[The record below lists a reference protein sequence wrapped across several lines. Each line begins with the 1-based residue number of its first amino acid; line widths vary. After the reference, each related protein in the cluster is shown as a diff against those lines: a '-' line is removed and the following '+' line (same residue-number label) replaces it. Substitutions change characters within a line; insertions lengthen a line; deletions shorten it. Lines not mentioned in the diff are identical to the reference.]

1 MKRSLTTFIINTF
14 CIYLIQIFVPQSSYA
29 NTCIEDLSIRPKSGK
44 IQLTWTHVSDAEG
57 YEILR
62 SRTLNG
68 PFDTIGETQSSY
80 STYLDVD
87 VDPDILYYY
96 QIERIADNGNDRCVS
111 NVIAGLAPGARTR
124 LAFVPDIINVP
135 QVTAEN
141 LITTASLTVGN
152 VDQISSNTIPSGN
165 VAIQDPPPNSAVPQ
179 GFTVNLTVSSG
190 NPLITVPD
198 VQGLPEADAEF
209 AIINAGLSV
218 GTITSS
224 NSETV
229 PQGDVISQDPLAGRM
244 VSTATP
250 IDLVISLGQSLV
262 QVPDVVGLSQG
273 DAEASVTDSGLSV
286 GMITSS
292 NSATVPAGDVI
303 SQDPV
308 SGTMVPTGAGVN
320 LIVSLGQAMVT
331 VPDVVGLLQ
340 ADAESSVRDAWL
352 AVGAVTT
359 ANDNTVPTGH
369 VLDQTPASGTSVAPN
384 SPVDLVVSLGPTL
397 VAVPDVIGFMQGP
410 AEDTVTAAG
419 LEVRVVSK
427 AHDTNVPAGDV
438 INQTP
443 VAGTLVAP
451 ASFVDLTVSL
461 GPQMSIVPDV
471 SGLPKTDA
479 EAILSTEGFT
489 VGTISEIHDDA
500 MTKGN
505 VISQAPVGGS
515 LIPVESTVDLVV
527 SLGPDS
533 SLCEFE
539 NPFSSFTVEPENSPE
554 PGHSVVLYT
563 PGSADFVGDTDSL
576 AASVENRI
584 GVALG
589 ALDQDL
595 ELELVTVSSSTDE
608 VLVFMDTANGVLGNP
623 DKYPSGGSGPAT
635 VIIDQFIGA
644 IFPDIAVGHS
654 DGNLTFLENNG
665 DGSFTPRPDLP
676 LSNLGVIVDLT
687 ANDWDEDRD
696 TDLAVSGRDQATVLL
711 NDNDALAT
719 SPIVNGDFSNAM
731 IGWNAD
737 IQGNRAGEIPGK
749 IESAGGVAR
758 LVENG
763 SFLVSLQQTFTIPDA
778 PVSISFDIDVD
789 LDSPAGGVPDAFEV
803 SLLDAAKNSV
813 VPTFKANTTSFFNVN
828 PGGQSSVASG
838 VTFNGSRVTL
848 DITSVPSGTEVTLF
862 FDLIGNP
869 PGNES
874 VVVID
879 NVRIDPSAIAT
890 DSYTVVPLTGPFGQT
905 AGIAHCDL
913 NGDGH
918 RDIVVDDIGLGES
931 IVFLGDGSG
940 VFEKEDK
947 NTVNATSA
955 VVKSALK
962 TNTSSASKRSTPT
975 RPIAKN
981 AVGLAETDIVIGDI
995 VQGSIDVADEVDT
1008 FEFDGVAEQTLFF
1021 DLHDGHPA
1029 FLTWLLEDPFGTV
1042 LFNHS
1047 GGLHDEGPLTLTET
1061 GRYRL
1066 TIDGRGSNVDSYE
1079 FEIIEVPP
1087 TKVTSIEIGEI
1098 VSGEITVPGETDEFI
1113 FNISDPLTV
1122 FFNLMDGSPSLLTW
1136 LLKDPTGNVVFNHSG
1151 GISDEGPR
1159 TLTEVGEYRLTVD
1172 GRGANS
1178 DTYQFQIVVVPKTEV
1193 IPIELDAIVIGK
1205 IDVPGSMID
1214 YVFDGTTG
1222 QRLFFDVKIGSAS
1235 VLQWILTDPNGQ
1247 SIFFASI
1254 GDRGPIEL
1262 TTDGEYTLT
1271 VDGRF
1276 DVPGEFQ
1283 FRIWEIPEEVPQTIP
1298 FDTPITS
1305 AIYIPGQTRSFQF
1318 NGNANQ
1324 EIQFDLFFGSS
1335 FFLLFDLVSPSG
1347 AEVFADVTNSHG
1359 PLVLPEN
1366 GTYTLTTRNNG
1377 DRLFNFAF
1385 QIIDGDLPIQVPL
1398 SSDLIIEEILVPSRT
1413 IGNPAQFEVTLVVK
1427 NEGTESVPAAT
1438 EILHRLYLSAD
1449 DAYSISADPLIA
1461 ECEHALSSSLGNGQ
1475 SFECTQSMTM
1485 FPNYSGEFRIIAEVD
1500 VRNDVLE
1507 NISAVGFDD
1516 DSEKNNI
1523 GVSNPTA
1530 VFPESRDV
1538 IGGLRLVL
1546 DNEDGAEFP
1555 AGSTV
1560 NLTGQARAVAGS
1572 VNIVYVIDV
1581 SGSTE
1586 FVTELDSNFDG
1597 ILDENDDMNQDKR
1610 VGDILDSEIGSLL
1623 KLTEFFAEQAENI
1636 NVSVIPFG
1644 SRTIV
1649 FPNNG
1654 AEPIDLSPGLFNQ
1667 TFHDPL
1673 LDDDKNAVPDAEQA
1687 ARTVFYANL
1696 GLASRSG
1703 ATAFRSFLIGTGTDF
1718 KEAIAELDGVLE
1730 RAPDADE
1737 TLVFFLTDGEP
1748 NPGNEPTE
1756 ETLQILADRGLRFHG
1771 FQITGNAVTDAVQR
1785 MADLVD
1791 AHPSSSGIARL
1802 VTDPNDLT
1810 DIALDTV
1817 KVVEITINGVS
1828 VQNFDSTGNFFN
1840 AVTLVEGDNV
1850 FVIEAIYADGNR
1862 TEATITL
1869 VGVNPNENPFS
1880 QFQDS
1885 TSSGEFA
1892 YQATT
1897 FNRKTNTLLTEAM
1910 LTNTDNTILGAP
1922 VLAVFNEIRPPS
1934 VQLANA
1940 EDLTPEGH
1948 PYVTFDDE
1956 LGPAGLAPNATSAS
1970 VELEFSNPTLSRFD
1984 FDITLLALGNTAPTI
1999 SSIPPTITEG
2009 SEPYEYAVLA
2019 VDTEKDP
2026 LFYELLQSPARM
2038 VIDPDTGAIAWTPNN
2053 SDIGTH
2059 NVEIKV
2065 TDGRGGSATQVFNL
2079 LVFEPLPA
2087 NNPPLITTNPP
2098 TLFSLNPTNTGGNLA
2113 DRQYVYDVNA
2123 VDADNDPLTYV
2134 LLAQPNGMT
2143 IGIDTGTIVWDP
2155 TDVQIGNHEVT
2166 VEVTDGNGGVDV
2178 QFFEVTVALSS
2189 PNQSPQFLSDPL
2201 NRIHLGNFYSYTPTV
2216 VDPDF
2221 DILTFALVTGPTDM
2235 TIDNATGRLSWT
2247 PDGNDLG
2254 IHPISVEVSDNFGA
2268 TDTQTYDLSV
2278 VQDSENEEPSI
2289 VSSPITGATVGE
2301 KYRYPVKATDPDG
2314 DQLTFS
2320 LLVRPTGMAIDP
2332 ESGVLVW
2339 RPHGSQI
2346 GSHDVTLQVVDGFGG
2361 QATQTFQIQVSEDNV
2376 APVIVSAPP
2385 LIATINEMV
2394 SYIIDSFDADG
2405 DDTEVSLISGPNGM
2419 VFDAN
2424 SSTLSWT
2431 PMAAEVGGYRVEL
2444 RVTDS
2449 KAAAGHQSFII
2460 QVRDTNTAPQFT
2472 SDPITSVTLGDT
2484 YRYDADATDPDDE
2497 VTYDVIGAPTGLTIN
2512 RTTGLVLW
2520 SPTSSDIG
2528 DHPLTIEAA
2537 DERGTSSQQDY
2548 ILSVLAD
2555 TVPPV
2560 VTILPSSNPINP
2572 GDTVSI
2578 QVIASDNDAITDI
2591 EFEIDGIAV
2600 SLDSFNMTEFT
2611 ATAPG
2616 LVPLTGTATD
2626 ATGNVGT
2633 TTINLRIIDP
2643 NDSEGPEVDI
2653 TSPAPEDVVTY
2664 LTDIVGSVTAPDLE
2678 FYRLEYARADRVD
2691 LENMTV
2697 NDPNWHTFGE
2707 SDSEVTNGVL
2717 GEFDP
2722 TLLCNDDYAIRVLAQ
2737 DFSGNITVKAL
2748 TLGVSGTAKLGQ
2760 FSLEFTDL
2768 TIPLAGIPIEITR
2781 SYNTVDADNEGD
2793 FGFGWTL
2800 KAAGG
2805 DVRETVP
2812 LGLEPQAGIFGANPI
2827 KIGTRVYL
2835 TDPDGKRVGFTF
2847 DPDPSVSLLGTIF
2860 TPRFVPDPGVFD
2872 QLEVDNVAISQR
2884 SDGTFGLFL
2893 IGLPYNP
2900 SSYRLIR
2907 KDGTV
2912 YHYDQFS
2919 GLQKV
2924 TDPNSNELVYT
2935 DEGIFH
2941 SSGESIQ
2948 FVRDA
2953 EGRIIEIIDPDGN
2966 SLAYGYNS
2974 LGELVSFTD
2983 QTGVVTQFTYLDEP
2997 AHYLDEMIDPL
3008 GRMARRTEY
3017 DEDGRVTAVIDALGN
3032 RQEQNWDP
3040 ENFKGTFTNGRGHLT
3055 EIVYD
3060 SRGNKIQETD
3070 PLGGVS
3076 TWVYDDNDNPI
3087 SFTDGKGD
3095 STIFTYDGRGNILT
3109 QADALG
3115 SVTTFTY
3122 NEFSDITS
3130 ITDPLGRVET
3140 FVYDNNGNRMEMINA
3155 EGDSV
3160 FYTYDDQGRFITAT
3174 NLKGDLY
3181 RLTYELFSNPTEI
3194 INPDGTSMVAD
3205 YNRFGQVV
3213 HHVDETGVTTS
3224 FDYDSAARL
3233 ITERDGNGNE
3243 TKYTYNAHL
3252 LVSQTDAL
3260 NRTERF
3266 EYDDA
3271 GRLIRSFDSS
3281 NGKTEFTFDA
3291 DGNRTSVTDPLG
3303 NTTIFVYDALN
3314 RLTEQ
3319 VDPLGNSVSFVYD
3332 AVGNRIEIN
3341 DRNDRRRTFEYDEL
3355 NRVLKE
3361 TWFDSNNAVSHTISS
3376 TYDTVGN
3383 RLSISDPNSA
3393 YSFSY
3398 DELNRQT
3405 RIDNIGTPNL
3415 PHVVLSYDYD
3425 VNGNR
3430 ASAGDNFGTQ
3440 VNTSYDQRDRIT
3452 RKIWDGSQID
3462 SARIDFSYDDC
3473 GCGRRTL
3480 IERFADIDALQSVG
3494 STRYVYDNLGRLTNL
3509 VHANSTNNAVAE
3521 YTYSYDAVHRTTAKT
3536 HHDQTFDYVYNQ
3548 TGQLTEALRSI
3559 ADNERFEYDD
3569 NGNRISNGGDVGE
3582 NNQILADNDF
3592 DFDYDAE
3599 GNLIAKL
3606 EIVTGNVTEYSY
3618 DHRNRLIRVEER
3630 DANDSVV
3637 TDVEFVYDALDR
3649 RIGKIT
3655 DNITIMT
3662 VYDGDNAWADFDEN
3676 GNLSA
3681 QYLFGDRD
3689 DEILAR
3695 YRPGESTTWYL
3706 GDKLGSIH
3714 DLMDSNGV
3722 IINHIDYDSF
3732 GGVRGQTDVLAGDRF
3747 LFTGREFDAET
3758 GLYYYR
3764 ARYYDPKTGRFMS
3777 EDPTGFDAGDPNL
3790 YRYVN
3795 NAPLDATDPTG
3806 KVAAIE
3812 YFGLACDIGAA
3823 LGFAIPVATEL
3834 HCTFNEIAFAL
3845 ENGAPSPNFNPNG
3858 AAAGLPSKITDLL
3871 PCGVGIIVYISEKIS
3886 NGKVCGK

>member
-1 MKRSLTTFIINTF
+1 MKQSLKTFIINTF
-14 CIYLIQIFVPQSSYA
+14 CIYLIQIFVSQSSYA
-29 NTCIEDLSIRPKSGK
+29 ITCIEDLSIRPKSGK
-44 IQLTWTHVSDAEG
+44 IQLTWTHVSDAER

-80 STYLDVD
+80 SMYLDED
-87 VDPDILYYY
+87 VAPDVLYYY
-96 QIERIADNGNDRCVS
+96 QIKWIADSGNHSCISD
-111 NVIAGLAPGARTR
+111 VIAGLALGERTR
-124 LAFVPDIINVP
+124 LAFVPNVINDP
-135 QVTAEN
+135 QAIAEN
-141 LITTASLTVGN
+141 SISTASLAVGN
-152 VDQISSNTIPSGN
+152 INQITTNTFPAGN

-179 GFTVNLTVSSG
+179 GFTVDLTVSLG
-190 NPLITVPD
+190 VPLITVPD
-198 VQGLPEADAEF
+198 VRGLPQADAEL
-209 AIINAGLSV
+209 ALVNAGLLV
-218 GTITSS
+218 GAITSS
-224 NSETV
+224 NSATT
-229 PQGDVISQDPLAGRM
+229 PSGDVISQDPAAGGM
-244 VSTATP
+244 VAQATP
-250 IDLVISLGQSLV
+250 VNLVISLGQSLV
-262 QVPDVVGLSQG
+262 QVPDVVGLPQG
-273 DAEASVTDSGLSV
+273 DAESVVTDAGLSV
-286 GMITSS
+286 GMITTS
-292 NSATVPAGDVI
+292 NSATVPARDVI
-303 SQDPV
+303 SQDPI
-308 SGTMVPTGAGVN
+308 SGTMVPVGASVN
-320 LIVSLGQAMVT
+320 LIVSLGQSLVT

-340 ADAESSVRDAWL
+340 ANAESIV
-352 AVGAVTT
+352 VGEGLTVGIVTT

-410 AEDTVTAAG
+410 AEDTITTAE
-419 LEVRVVSK
+419 LEVGVVSEV
-427 AHDTNVPAGDV
+427 HDANVPAGNV
-438 INQTP
+438 ISQTP

-451 ASFVDLTVSL
+451 ESLIDLTVSL
-461 GPQMSIVPDV
+461 GPQMSVVPDV
-471 SGLPKTDA
+471 SGLPQTDA

-489 VGTISEIHDDA
+489 VGDVSKIHNDSVA
-500 MTKGN
+500 KGN
-505 VISQAPVGGS
+505 VITQTPIGGSIIPVG
-515 LIPVESTVDLVV
+515 STIDLVV
-527 SLGPDS
+527 SLGSDS
-533 SLCEFE
+533 SPCDFE
-539 NPFSSFTVEPENSPE
+539 NPFSSFTVEPDNSPE
-554 PGHSVVLYT
+554 PGHPIDLYT
-563 PGSADFVGDTDSL
+563 PGSANFIGDMDLLT
-576 AASVENRI
+576 ASVDNQV

-595 ELELVTVSSSTDE
+595 DLELVAASLSTDE
-608 VLVFMDTANGVLGNP
+608 VWVFMDTGNGVLGTP
-623 DKYPSGGSGPAT
+623 DRYPSGGSSPAA

-665 DGSFTPRPDLP
+665 DGSFTPRPDLTLP
-676 LSNLGVIVDLT
+676 NLGTIVDLT
-687 ANDWDEDRD
+687 ANDWDEDGD
-696 TDLAVSGRDQATVLL
+696 IDLAVSGQDQVTVLL
-711 NDNDALAT
+711 NDDDALAS
-719 SPIVNGDFSNAM
+719 SPIVNGDFSNAL
-731 IGWNAD
+731 IGWTTD
-737 IQGNRAGEIPGK
+737 IQGNRAGEISGK

-778 PVSISFDIDVD
+778 PVSISFDVDVD

-803 SLLDAAKNSV
+803 SLLDAANNSV

-828 PGGQSSVASG
+828 PGDQNSLASG
-838 VTFNGSRVTL
+838 VTFDGSRVTL
-848 DITSVPSGTEVTLF
+848 DITAVPADTEVTLF

-869 PGNES
+869 PGSGS

-879 NVRIDPSAIAT
+879 NVDINPSAIAT
-890 DSYTVVPLTGPFGQT
+890 DSFTVVPLTGPFGQT
-905 AGIAHCDL
+905 AGIAHCDKNSDSHL
-913 NGDGH
+913 DL
-918 RDIVVDDIGLGES
+918 IVDDLGLGES
-931 IVFLGDGSG
+931 LVFLGDGLG
-940 VFEKEDK
+940 TFVMEDK
-947 NTVNATSA
+947 GAMNGTSPVAKSSFKTIPSSGSVNSTS
-955 VVKSALK
+955 
-962 TNTSSASKRSTPT
+962 T

-981 AVGLAETDIVIGDI
+981 AVGLAETVISIGDI

-1008 FEFDGVAEQTLFF
+1008 FEFDGVAGQTLFF

-1079 FEIIEVPP
+1079 FEIIAVPP

-1098 VSGEITVPGETDEFI
+1098 VSGEITVPGETDDFL
-1113 FNISDPLTV
+1113 FAISNPQTV
-1122 FFNLMDGSPSLLTW
+1122 FFNRLDGSPSLLTW
-1136 LLKDPTGNVVFNHSG
+1136 LLEDPTGNVVFNHSG

-1172 GRGANS
+1172 GRGAS
-1178 DTYQFQIVVVPKTEV
+1178 LDTYQFQIVVVPETEV
-1193 IPIELDAIVIGK
+1193 VPIELDEIVMGK

-1235 VLQWILTDPNGQ
+1235 VLQWILTDPDGQ
-1247 SIFFASI
+1247 TVFFTSI

-1262 TTDGEYTLT
+1262 VTDGEYTLT

-1283 FRIWEIPEEVPQTIP
+1283 FRVWEIPEEVPQAIP

-1305 AIYIPGQTRSFQF
+1305 AIYIPGQSRSFQF
-1318 NGNANQ
+1318 NGDTGQ

-1335 FFLLFDLVSPSG
+1335 FFLLFDLASPSG
-1347 AEVFADVTNSHG
+1347 AEVFANVTNSQG
-1359 PLVLPEN
+1359 PLVLPET

-1377 DRLFNFAF
+1377 DGLFNFAF

-1413 IGNPAQFEVTLVVK
+1413 IGNPAQFEVTLVIK
-1427 NEGTESVPAAT
+1427 NEGTESVPAGA
-1438 EILHRLYLSAD
+1438 EILNRLYLSAD

-1475 SFECTQSMTM
+1475 SFDCTQSITM

-1507 NISAVGFDD
+1507 NLSSTGFDD
-1516 DSEKNNI
+1516 DAEKNNI
-1523 GVSNPTA
+1523 EVSEPTA
-1530 VFPESRDV
+1530 VFPKSPDLGED
-1538 IGGLRLVL
+1538 LRLVIE
-1546 DNEDGAEFP
+1546 NEDRGEFP
-1555 AGSTV
+1555 VGTTV
-1560 NLTGQARAVAGS
+1560 VLSGQAKAVAGA

-1586 FVTELDSNFDG
+1586 FVTGLDSNFDG
-1597 ILDENDDMNQDKR
+1597 ILDENDDMNQDNR

-1654 AEPIDLSPGLFNQ
+1654 AEPVDLSPGLFNQ
-1667 TFHDPL
+1667 TFHDPF

-1718 KEAIAELDGVLE
+1718 QEAIAELDGVLQ

-1748 NPGNEPTE
+1748 NPGLEPTDE
-1756 ETLQILADRGLRFHG
+1756 ELEILADRGIRFHG
-1771 FQITGNAVTDAVQR
+1771 FQIAGDDVTDAVQR
-1785 MADLVD
+1785 MADNVG
-1791 AHPSSSGIARL
+1791 AHPSSLGIARL

-1817 KVVEITINGVS
+1817 KVVDITINGVS

-1862 TEATITL
+1862 TEATMTL
-1869 VGVNPNENPFS
+1869 VGVNPNGNPFS

-1897 FNRKTNTLLTEAM
+1897 FNRKTNTLLTETT

-2019 VDTEKDP
+2019 VDAENDP
-2026 LFYELLQSPARM
+2026 LFYELLQSPSGM
-2038 VIDPDTGAIAWTPNN
+2038 VIDPDTGAITWTPNN
-2053 SDIGTH
+2053 SNTGTH

-2087 NNPPLITTNPP
+2087 NNPPLITTSPP
-2098 TLFSLNPTNTGGNLA
+2098 TQFSLNPTNTSGNLA
-2113 DRQYVYDVNA
+2113 DRQYVYEVDA
-2123 VDADNDPLTYV
+2123 VDADDDPLTYS
-2134 LLAQPNGMT
+2134 LLAQPNGMA
-2143 IGIDTGTIVWDP
+2143 IGIDTGKITWTP
-2155 TDVQIGNHEVT
+2155 TNVQVGDHEVT

-2178 QFFEVTVALSS
+2178 QFFEVTVELSS

-2201 NRIHLGNFYSYTPTV
+2201 NRIHLGNFYSYTPIV
-2216 VDPDF
+2216 IDPDF
-2221 DILTFALVTGPTDM
+2221 DVLTFALAAGPAGM
-2235 TIDNATGRLSWT
+2235 TIDNTTGRLSWT
-2247 PDGNDLG
+2247 PDGNNVG

-2268 TDTQTYDLSV
+2268 TDTQTYDLRV
-2278 VQDSENEEPSI
+2278 VQDNENKEPSI

-2301 KYRYPVKATDPDG
+2301 KYRYPARATDPEG

-2320 LLVRPTGMAIDP
+2320 LLVGPTGMAIDP
-2332 ESGVLVW
+2332 ESGILVW

-2346 GSHDVTLQVVDGFGG
+2346 GSHDVALQVVDGFGG

-2376 APVIVSAPP
+2376 APVIVSTPP
-2385 LIATINEMV
+2385 LIATIDETY

-2405 DDTEVSLISGPNGM
+2405 DDTEVSLVSGPNGM
-2419 VFDAN
+2419 AFDVN
-2424 SSTLSWT
+2424 SSTLSWNPT
-2431 PMAAEVGGYRVEL
+2431 AVDLGGHRVEL
-2444 RVTDS
+2444 RVADS
-2449 KAAAGHQSFII
+2449 KGAAGHQSFTI
-2460 QVRDTNTAPQFT
+2460 QIRDTNTAPQFT

-2484 YRYDADATDPDDE
+2484 YRYDADTSDPDDE

-2528 DHPLTIEAA
+2528 DHPLTIEAT
-2537 DERGTSSQQDY
+2537 DERGASSQQDY

-2555 TVPPV
+2555 TEPPV

-2578 QVIASDNDAITDI
+2578 QVAASDNDAITDI
-2591 EFEIDGIAV
+2591 ELEIDGIAV
-2600 SLDSFNMTEFT
+2600 SLDSFNITEFT

-2616 LVPLTGTATD
+2616 LVPLTGTTTD
-2626 ATGNVGT
+2626 ASGNVGT

-2643 NDSEGPEVDI
+2643 NDSDGPEVDI

-2748 TLGVSGTAKLGQ
+2748 TLGVSGEAKLGQ

-2781 SYNTVDADNEGD
+2781 SYNTIDADNQGD

-2805 DVRETVP
+2805 DIRETVP
-2812 LGLEPQAGIFGANPI
+2812 LGLEPQTGIFGANPI

-2847 DPDPSVSLLGTIF
+2847 DPVPCVSLLGTVF
-2860 TPRFVPDPGVFD
+2860 TPSFTPDPGVFD
-2872 QLEVDNVAISQR
+2872 QLEVDNVAISQKT
-2884 SDGTFGLFL
+2884 DGTFGLFL
-2893 IGLPYNP
+2893 VGLPYNP
-2900 SSYRLIR
+2900 SQYRLIR

-2912 YHYDQFS
+2912 YDYDQFI
-2919 GLQKV
+2919 GLKTI
-2924 TDPNSNELVYT
+2924 TDRNDNELIFSP
-2935 DEGIFH
+2935 DGIFH
-2941 SSGESIQ
+2941 SSGESVQ
-2948 FVRDA
+2948 FVRDG
-2953 EGRIIEIIDPDGN
+2953 EGRITQIIDPAGNSIRYEYNSDGN
-2966 SLAYGYNS
+2966 
-2974 LGELVSFTD
+2974 LVSVTD
-2983 QTGVVTQFTYLDEP
+2983 QVELTTQFTYMAEP
-2997 AHYLDEMIDPL
+2997 AHYLKEIVDPL
-3008 GRMARRTEY
+3008 GRNAQRTEY
-3017 DEDGRVTAVIDALGN
+3017 DDAGRVVAVIDAFGN
-3032 RQEQNWDP
+3032 RKEEFWDP
-3040 ENFKGTFTNGRGHLT
+3040 ANFTGTLT
-3055 EIVYD
+3055 D
-3060 SRGNKIQETD
+3060 ARGNVTNLI
-3070 PLGGVS
+3070 
-3076 TWVYDDNDNPI
+3076 YDE
-3087 SFTDGKGD
+3087 
-3095 STIFTYDGRGNILT
+3095 RGNILKQTNPLGDVFTWTYDENDNEISRTDENGNTTLLTYDDRGNLLT
-3109 QADALG
+3109 QTDAEG
-3115 SVTTFTY
+3115 SVITHSY
-3122 NEFSDITS
+3122 DAMNNITS

-3140 FVYDNNGNRMEMINA
+3140 FAYDSEGNQIERINANGDRFTSTYDNQGRLVNVQDLNGNEYQLRYDSLGLPA
-3155 EGDSV
+3155 E
-3160 FYTYDDQGRFITAT
+3160 
-3174 NLKGDLY
+3174 L
-3181 RLTYELFSNPTEI
+3181 
-3194 INPDGTSMVAD
+3194 INPDNTTSLME
-3205 YNRFGQVV
+3205 YNHFGQIIQQT
-3213 HHVDETGVTTS
+3213 DETGMTTT
-3224 FDYDSAARL
+3224 FEYDASGRL
-3233 ITERDGNGNE
+3233 MVQRDHLGNE
-3243 TKYTYNAHL
+3243 VVQDYSEHL
-3252 LVSQTDAL
+3252 LISRTDAL
-3260 NRTERF
+3260 NHTTHF
-3266 EYDDA
+3266 EYDEAD
-3271 GRLIRSFDSS
+3271 RLVRSIDPLK
-3281 NGKTEFTFDA
+3281 GQTTFTYDA
-3291 DGNRTSVTDPLG
+3291 DGNRTTVTDPVGNTTTFFYDKMSRLVEKMDPLG
-3303 NTTIFVYDALN
+3303 NTTSFTYD
-3314 RLTEQ
+3314 
-3319 VDPLGNSVSFVYD
+3319 S
-3332 AVGNRIEIN
+3332 VGNRTEVI
-3341 DRNDRRRTFEYDEL
+3341 DRNGRRRTFEYDEL
-3355 NRVLKE
+3355 NRLVQE
-3361 TWFDSNNAVSHTISS
+3361 AWFDSNNNIIHTIDS
-3376 TYDTVGN
+3376 TYDEVGN
-3383 RLSISDPNSA
+3383 RLRISDPNST
-3393 YSFSY
+3393 YTFTY
-3398 DELNRQT
+3398 DQLNQA
-3405 RIDNIGTPNL
+3405 IEI
-3415 PHVVLSYDYD
+3415 
-3425 VNGNR
+3425 
-3430 ASAGDNFGTQ
+3430 DNFGTPNSPHLILFHEYDANGNRTFTNDSSGIQ
-3440 VNTSYDQRDRIT
+3440 IIASFDQRNRLT
-3452 RKIWDGSQID
+3452 GKKWVGAQID
-3462 SARIDFSYDDC
+3462 PARIDFSYDDC
-3473 GCGRRTL
+3473 ECGRKTL
-3480 IERFADIDALQSVG
+3480 IERYADIDGVQPVG
-3494 STRYVYDNLGRLTNL
+3494 SSQFDYGVLGRLTAITHADSNNVAL
-3509 VHANSTNNAVAE
+3509 VNYS
-3521 YTYSYDAVHRTTAKT
+3521 YSYDAVHQIITKA
-3536 HHDQTFDYVYNQ
+3536 HHDDTYNYSYDNAGQLLETIRSNSDDERFDYD
-3548 TGQLTEALRSI
+3548 S
-3559 ADNERFEYDD
+3559 
-3569 NGNRISNGGDVGE
+3569 NGNRVNSGSVVDKS
-3582 NNQILADNDF
+3582 NQIFANNDF
-3592 DFDYDAE
+3592 DYNYDAE
-3599 GNLIAKL
+3599 GNLVGKL
-3606 EIVTGNVTEYSY
+3606 EIATNHVTEYTY
-3618 DHRNRLIRVEER
+3618 DHRNRLILVEEF
-3630 DANDSVV
+3630 DATNALL
-3637 TDVEFVYDALDR
+3637 THAEYTYDALDR
-3649 RIGKIT
+3649 RIAKNVDSEIKY
-3655 DNITIMT
+3655 T
-3662 VYDGDNAWADFDEN
+3662 VYDGNNAWADFNED
-3676 GNLSA
+3676 GNLLA
-3681 QYLFGDRD
+3681 QYLFGNRD

-3695 YRPGESTTWYL
+3695 YQPGSGTSWYL
-3706 GDKLGSIH
+3706 VDKIGTVRDLIDSLG
-3714 DLMDSNGV
+3714 N
-3722 IINHIDYDSF
+3722 IINHIDYSSF
-3732 GGVRGQTDVLAGDRF
+3732 GRILLQSNPAVGDRF

-3758 GLYYYR
+3758 DLYYYR
-3764 ARYYDPKTGRFMS
+3764 ARYYDPFIGRFIS
-3777 EDPTGFDAGDPNL
+3777 QDPLGFDAGDTNL
-3790 YRYVN
+3790 YRYVFN
-3795 NAPLDATDPTG
+3795 DPLIFTDPEGTITLSEYG
-3806 KVAAIE
+3806 QKAKAIGLTIIKSVKNNGCALFSTFARVALAIQL
-3812 YFGLACDIGAA
+3812 GLQVGSGDVTAA
-3823 LGFAIPVATEL
+3823 KLLQAFTRSNPQIEDKLLKAPRCPRKPPLG
-3834 HCTFNEIAFAL
+3834 
-3845 ENGAPSPNFNPNG
+3845 
-3858 AAAGLPSKITDLL
+3858 
-3871 PCGVGIIVYISEKIS
+3871 
-3886 NGKVCGK
+3886 